1 MTELNNCNTCGL
13 KPEIKPFRRFH
24 YAECKCSKI
33 VGPDVFTERNPWTA
47 EVAADMWN
55 RANPVEDGFEFMPE
69 YINFLAGELASYRLH
84 VTASENGLTIKE
96 TMASDAQTAKHI
108 KALIEECQ
116 HHKQDLTDFYKNRLQ
131 TEARA

>member
-1 MTELNNCNTCGL
+1 
-13 KPEIKPFRRFH
+13 
-24 YAECKCSKI
+24 
-33 VGPDVFTERNPWTA
+33 
-47 EVAADMWN
+47 MWN

-131 TEARA
+131 PGVKA

>member
-1 MTELNNCNTCGL
+1 MTLNNCTTCGR
-13 KPEIKPFRRFH
+13 KPGLRINGEIGKSNS
-24 YAECKCSKI
+24 YYQCKCGKS
-33 VGPDVFTERNPWTA
+33 VQSMGAFDWRP

-55 RANPVEDGFEFMPE
+55 RANPVEDGFEFMPD

-96 TMASDAQTAKHI
+96 TRPSDSQTAKHI
-108 KALIEECQ
+108 SALIEECQ
-116 HHKQDLTDFYKNRLQ
+116 HHKQDLTEFYINRLQ

>member
-1 MTELNNCNTCGL
+1 MIELNNCNTCGL
-13 KPEIKPFRRFH
+13 KPEIRSPSKH
-24 YAECKCSKI
+24 DNYCECKCGKI
-33 VGPDVFTERNPWTA
+33 VISNSQLWTS

-55 RANPVEDGFEFMPE
+55 RANTVEDGFEFRRD
-69 YINFLAGELASYRLH
+69 YINFLAGELASYRLQ